1 MRRIVLVAELRAL
14 LRWQPVTRIYHGE
27 WQTQPADGPTENKRA
42 LVLIQVD
49 AN

>member
-1 MRRIVLVAELRAL
+1 MRRIRQVAEHWAL
-14 LRWQPVTRIYHGE
+14 LLSVQPLL
-27 WQTQPADGPTENKRA
+27 QAQDGTTENKRA

>member
-1 MRRIVLVAELRAL
+1 MRRIRQVAEHWAL
-14 LRWQPVTRIYHGE
+14 LLLQPLDGE
-27 WQTQPADGPTENKRA
+27 RQAPDGTTENKRA

>member
-1 MRRIVLVAELRAL
+1 MRRIRQVAEHWAL
-14 LRWQPVTRIYHGE
+14 LLLQPALLHGE
-27 WQTQPADGPTENKRA
+27 RQAQDGTTENKRA